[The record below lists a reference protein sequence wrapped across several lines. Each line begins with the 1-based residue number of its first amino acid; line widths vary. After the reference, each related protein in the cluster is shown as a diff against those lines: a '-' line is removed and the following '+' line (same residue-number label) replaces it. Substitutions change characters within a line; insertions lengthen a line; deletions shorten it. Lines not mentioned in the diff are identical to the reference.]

1 MKEELVN
8 TIKGHE
14 ILAKRASLTYKG
26 TDIDAALEGIDTRL
40 TEMTDAEVTDLLNS
54 LSAP

>member
-26 TDIDAALEGIDTRL
+26 TDIDAALERIDTRL